1 MEGFILITF
10 ILVLLFIANYMEEE
24 DDR

>member
-1 MEGFILITF
+1 MEGFLFIAF

-24 DDR
+24 DE